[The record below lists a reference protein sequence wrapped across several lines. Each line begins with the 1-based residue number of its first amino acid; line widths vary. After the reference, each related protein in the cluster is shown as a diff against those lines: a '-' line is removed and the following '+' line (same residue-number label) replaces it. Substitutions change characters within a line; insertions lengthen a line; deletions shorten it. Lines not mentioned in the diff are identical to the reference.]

1 MGTRKFTIEISD
13 ESVAVIERLKL
24 DDATMEEVIPQ
35 LLDLG
40 ILEALTSQVNPMSK
54 LLDTIMSR
62 RRGND
67 NPIAEM
73 MANLFGG
80 DDVKPS
86 MSEPDPS
93 AMFKMMRLDENG
105 EPVEVDIADLP
116 EEISAHIAEM
126 EAAVKEGL
134 RNGKSMHE
142 IMDGLGATA
151 CSSMGEVMERASRPK
166 TEIISD
172 GNVIHFPTTKLS

>member
-24 DDATMEEVIPQ
+24 DAATMEEVIPQ

-54 LLDTIMSR
+54 PLDTIMSR
-62 RRGND
+62 RRDNN

-80 DDVKPS
+80 NDDKPS

-105 EPVEVDIADLP
+105 QPVEVDMNDLHP
-116 EEISAHIAEM
+116 EVAEYLKGMAASITKGISE
-126 EAAVKEGL
+126 
-134 RNGKSMHE
+134 GKSIE
-142 IMDGLGATA
+142 
-151 CSSMGEVMERASRPK
+151 EVMESVGATKCAHLDDVPAEMKKSASK
-166 TEIISD
+166 TNN
-172 GNVIHFPTTKLS
+172 GNLIHFPDTSKLS

>member
-40 ILEALTSQVNPMSK
+40 ILKALTSQVNPMSK

-67 NPIAEM
+67 
-73 MANLFGG
+73 
-80 DDVKPS
+80 
-86 MSEPDPS
+86 
-93 AMFKMMRLDENG
+93 
-105 EPVEVDIADLP
+105 
-116 EEISAHIAEM
+116 
-126 EAAVKEGL
+126 
-134 RNGKSMHE
+134 GKF
-142 IMDGLGATA
+142 
-151 CSSMGEVMERASRPK
+151 VWW
-166 TEIISD
+166 
-172 GNVIHFPTTKLS
+172 

>member
-80 DDVKPS
+80 NDDKPS

-105 EPVEVDIADLP
+105 QPVEMDMSDLP
-116 EEISAHIAEM
+116 PEVAEHLKGMTASITKGISEGKSIEEIMESVGATKCVHMDDVPAEM
-126 EAAVKEGL
+126 KESSNKTN
-134 RNGKSMHE
+134 NGN
-142 IMDGLGATA
+142 L
-151 CSSMGEVMERASRPK
+151 
-166 TEIISD
+166 
-172 GNVIHFPTTKLS
+172 IHFPDTSKLS

>member
-13 ESVAVIERLKL
+13 ESAAVIERLKL

-62 RRGND
+62 RGNS

-73 MANLFGG
+73 MTNLFGG
-80 DDVKPS
+80 NNGDKPS

-93 AMFKMMRLDENG
+93 AVFKMMRLDKDG
-105 EPVEVDIADLP
+105 QPVEMDMNDLP
-116 EEISAHIAEM
+116 PEVAEHLKDMTASITKGISEGKSIEEIM
-126 EAAVKEGL
+126 ESV
-134 RNGKSMHE
+134 
-142 IMDGLGATA
+142 GATK
-151 CSSMGEVMERASRPK
+151 CVHLDDIPTEMKETASK
-166 TEIISD
+166 TNT
-172 GNVIHFPTTKLS
+172 GNLIHFPDTSKLS